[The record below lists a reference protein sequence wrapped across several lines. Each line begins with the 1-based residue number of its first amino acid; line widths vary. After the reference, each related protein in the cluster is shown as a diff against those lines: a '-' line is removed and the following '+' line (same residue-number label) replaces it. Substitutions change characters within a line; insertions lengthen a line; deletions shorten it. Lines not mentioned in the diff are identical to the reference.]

1 MILSLRRLLHERVSP
16 HATLRRAGSTLARTV
31 VRLRLASRRVGRCFA
46 AAPPPRLLVW
56 CSAAS
61 TRLSLSLLFCASSP
75 DSTHSH
81 RRTYGPSVSPSL
93 LLSCGAQGIG
103 LCIMVKSHYIR
114 AGRLVRILRG
124 PRQDRVGVIVDIVD
138 ANRVLVENP
147 EDAKMWRHV
156 QNLKNVEPLKYCVSV
171 SRNCS
176 TKALKD
182 ALGSS
187 KALEKYAKTRTAVRV
202 EAKKAC
208 AASTDFERYQLR
220 VARRSRAY
228 WARKVFDAKDAK
240 EPVSWHKVALKRMQ
254 KKAAKMDSTE
264 GARKRMQKAI
274 AARKAKK

>member
-1 MILSLRRLLHERVSP
+1 
-16 HATLRRAGSTLARTV
+16 
-31 VRLRLASRRVGRCFA
+31 
-46 AAPPPRLLVW
+46 
-56 CSAAS
+56 
-61 TRLSLSLLFCASSP
+61 
-75 DSTHSH
+75 
-81 RRTYGPSVSPSL
+81 
-93 LLSCGAQGIG
+93 
-103 LCIMVKSHYIR
+103 MVKSHYIR

-171 SRNCS
+171 GRNCS

-182 ALGSS
+182 ALDSS
-187 KALEKYAKTRTAVRV
+187 KALEKYAKTRTAARV

-228 WARKVFDAKDAK
+228 WARKVFDEKDAK
-240 EPVSWHKVALKRMQ
+240 APVSWHKVALKRMQ

-264 GARKRMQKAI
+264 GAKKRMQKAI

>member
-1 MILSLRRLLHERVSP
+1 
-16 HATLRRAGSTLARTV
+16 
-31 VRLRLASRRVGRCFA
+31 
-46 AAPPPRLLVW
+46 
-56 CSAAS
+56 
-61 TRLSLSLLFCASSP
+61 
-75 DSTHSH
+75 
-81 RRTYGPSVSPSL
+81 
-93 LLSCGAQGIG
+93 
-103 LCIMVKSHYIR
+103 MVKSHYIR
-114 AGRLVRILRG
+114 AGRLVRMLRG

-182 ALGSS
+182 ALDSS
-187 KALEKYAKTRTAVRV
+187 KALEKYAKTRTAARV

-228 WARKVFDAKDAK
+228 WARKVFDEKDAK
-240 EPVSWHKVALKRMQ
+240 APVSWHKVALKRMQ

-264 GARKRMQKAI
+264 GAKKRIQKAI
-274 AARKAKK
+274 SARKAKK

>member
-1 MILSLRRLLHERVSP
+1 MLRCRLLCVDSP
-16 HATLRRAGSTLARTV
+16 GALPPRSISLSSSV
-31 VRLRLASRRVGRCFA
+31 LRLPTHTNTHTDAYAV
-46 AAPPPRLLVW
+46 P
-56 CSAAS
+56 
-61 TRLSLSLLFCASSP
+61 LSP
-75 DSTHSH
+75 
-81 RRTYGPSVSPSL
+81 
-93 LLSCGAQGIG
+93 LLSCAQGIA
-103 LCIMVKSHYIR
+103 LCIMVKSHYIC

-176 TKALKD
+176 AKALKD
-182 ALGSS
+182 ALASS
-187 KALEKYAKTRTAVRV
+187 KALEKYAKTRTAARV

-220 VARRSRAY
+220 VARRSRAH
-228 WARKVFDAKDAK
+228 WARKVFDEKDAK
-240 EPVSWHKVALKRMQ
+240 TPVSWHKVALKKMQ

-264 GARKRMQKAI
+264 GAKRRMQKAI